1 MRAAFL
7 FLLLVVQTP
16 LFGQNESKILS
27 YENFMQIVVEHHP
40 IARQGELQGAKG
52 KATLT
57 QARGGFDPKLEG
69 SVNQKYFKDIQYY
82 SYMNGKVK
90 VPTWFGIT
98 AQAGYELNTG
108 QYLNPSARVPDD
120 GLWFAGVNV
129 SLVNGLL
136 LDERRAELKKA
147 KIYLESAKIEQR
159 FLMNQLYFDASN
171 AYWDWFKAYSK
182 MKIYE
187 EAVQN
192 ASLRFE
198 GVKKSAFL
206 GDRPFIDTLEA
217 GIQFQNRK
225 IALLEQQLA
234 FKNKS
239 KYLEVFL
246 WQEGFIP
253 LELEITTI
261 PLPRENVGAAAMNL
275 TLFSDLDSLISY
287 HPALTYSQNKIDIK
301 TVDLRLKKQDVLP
314 NIDMKYN
321 VLSEPLGLDQIQT
334 VSSSNYNWGLS
345 VNYPLFTRKERGS
358 IKLTELQLEQDQMD
372 LLTKRELIE
381 YKIFSA
387 INGYQTSTLQIDQ
400 YQSVTNDYKKLLES
414 EMVLFSIGESSLF
427 LINSREKSYI
437 DAQLNLVDYQFE
449 NQLSK
454 QRVFYELVITP
465 NNY

>member
-1 MRAAFL
+1 MRTSLL
-7 FLLLVVQTP
+7 FLLIYFQAP
-16 LFGQNESKILS
+16 LFAQSESPVLS
-27 YENFMQIVVEHHP
+27 YESFMQMVAEHHP
-40 IARQGELQGAKG
+40 IARQGTLQGDKG
-52 KATLT
+52 KASLT

-108 QYLNPSARVPDD
+108 EYLNPSARVPDD
-120 GLWFAGVNV
+120 GLWYAGVNI
-129 SLVNGLL
+129 SLINGLL
-136 LDERRAELKKA
+136 LDQRRAELKKA

-159 FLMNQLYFDASN
+159 FLLNQLYYDASV

-187 EAVQN
+187 EAVEN
-192 ASLRFE
+192 AFLRFE
-198 GVKKSAFL
+198 GVKQSAFL

-217 GIQFQNRK
+217 GIQYQNRK
-225 IALLEQQLA
+225 IALLEEQLS
-234 FKNKS
+234 FKNKC
-239 KYLEVFL
+239 KYLEIFL

-253 LELEITTI
+253 LELEATTI
-261 PLPRENVGAAAMNL
+261 PQSRENLEVAAMNL
-275 TLFSDLDSLISY
+275 TLFSELDSLISF
-287 HPALTYSQNKIDIK
+287 HPALTYSQNKIDMK

-314 NIDMKYN
+314 NVDVKYN

-334 VSSSNYNWGLS
+334 VNSSNYNWGLS

-381 YKIFSA
+381 YKIVA
-387 INGYQTSTLQIDQ
+387 ALNGYQTSTLQIDQ
-400 YQSVTNDYKKLLES
+400 YQSITNDYQRLLAS
-414 EMVLFSIGESSLF
+414 ELVLFSIGESSLF

-437 DAQLNLVDYQFE
+437 DAQLKLVDYQYE

-454 QRVFYELVITP
+454 QRVYYELVETP
-465 NNY
+465 NF